1 MKLSEISIDR
11 PVTRDGS
18 IAEHVEH
25 QRLATKGSVLE
36 TRTDHL
42 ARLEVSDDESADY
55 VDKLSSILDLV
66 AQLGELDTQDVVP
79 MAHPLDM
86 TQRLRPDEVT
96 EINERDRF
104 QLNARETG
112 DGFYRVP
119 KVIEQG

>member
-1 MKLSEISIDR
+1 MALTK
-11 PVTRDGS
+11 RDVEY
-18 IAEHVEH
+18 IA
-25 QRLATKGSVLE
+25 
-36 TRTDHL
+36 HL
-42 ARLEVSDDESADY
+42 ARLEVSDGESADY

-66 AQLGELDTQDVVP
+66 AQLGELDTEDVVP